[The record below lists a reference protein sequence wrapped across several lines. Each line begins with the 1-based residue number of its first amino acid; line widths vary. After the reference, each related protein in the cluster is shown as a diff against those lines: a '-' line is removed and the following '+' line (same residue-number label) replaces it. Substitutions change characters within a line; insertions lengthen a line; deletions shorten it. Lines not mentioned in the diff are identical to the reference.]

1 MAGARLFLAL
11 WLTLCCALAQAD
23 VVRVRAFDDIIESG
37 VLKVA
42 MYENFPPYSY
52 QQDGQPRGVDFELA
66 QKLAEGLG
74 LKLEVLW
81 VTPDET
87 LDDDLR
93 NFIWKGHY
101 LRRDVLADVMLRVP
115 YDREFSYKR
124 NELGELINELVVMFG
139 PYQRERWQTAYD
151 DRRIEDVPSV
161 AVFQY
166 HPIGVEVDSVPSF
179 YLSSVFE
186 GRLAKNLHHYP
197 SVQQAFAA
205 LKEGEVDATMAM
217 RGEIEWLMAQAG
229 DSHLKL
235 AENAYPNMGKQVWDL
250 GMAVHESNR
259 QLAYAL
265 EEVLEP
271 LILEGGMESCTPS
284 TGCITSCPACTRMWK
299 TTWPGADGGVMPLRA
314 ERCAIPIPLRI
325 AVSRSRH
332 ERPDLAVVDRPS
344 GAGRA
349 GGGCRPAAVGDVGV
363 PPQGLAQRRA
373 LRV

>member
-259 QLAYAL
+259 ELAYAL

-271 LILEGGMESCTPS
+271 LILEGGMEKLYAKH
-284 TGCITSCPACTRMWK
+284 GLHYEL
-299 TTWPGADGGVMPLRA
+299 PGLYQDV
-314 ERCAIPIPLRI
+314 END
-325 AVSRSRH
+325 V
-332 ERPDLAVVDRPS
+332 
-344 GAGRA
+344 AGR
-349 GGGCRPAAVGDVGV
+349 
-363 PPQGLAQRRA
+363 
-373 LRV
+373 

>member
-250 GMAVHESNR
+250 GMVVHESNR

-271 LILEGGMESCTPS
+271 LILEGGMEKLYAKH
-284 TGCITSCPACTRMWK
+284 GLHYEL
-299 TTWPGADGGVMPLRA
+299 PGLYQDV
-314 ERCAIPIPLRI
+314 END
-325 AVSRSRH
+325 V
-332 ERPDLAVVDRPS
+332 
-344 GAGRA
+344 AGR
-349 GGGCRPAAVGDVGV
+349 
-363 PPQGLAQRRA
+363 
-373 LRV
+373 

>member
-197 SVQQAFAA
+197 CVQQAFAA

-271 LILEGGMESCTPS
+271 LILEGGMEKLYAKH
-284 TGCITSCPACTRMWK
+284 GLHYEL
-299 TTWPGADGGVMPLRA
+299 PGLYQDV
-314 ERCAIPIPLRI
+314 END
-325 AVSRSRH
+325 V
-332 ERPDLAVVDRPS
+332 
-344 GAGRA
+344 AGR
-349 GGGCRPAAVGDVGV
+349 
-363 PPQGLAQRRA
+363 
-373 LRV
+373 

>member
-11 WLTLCCALAQAD
+11 WLTLCCALARAD

-151 DRRIEDVPSV
+151 VRRIEDVPSV

-205 LKEGEVDATMAM
+205 LKGGEVDATMAM

-271 LILEGGMESCTPS
+271 LILEGGMEKLYAKH
-284 TGCITSCPACTRMWK
+284 GLHYEL
-299 TTWPGADGGVMPLRA
+299 PGLYQDV
-314 ERCAIPIPLRI
+314 END
-325 AVSRSRH
+325 V
-332 ERPDLAVVDRPS
+332 
-344 GAGRA
+344 AGR
-349 GGGCRPAAVGDVGV
+349 
-363 PPQGLAQRRA
+363 
-373 LRV
+373 

>member
-151 DRRIEDVPSV
+151 DRRIADVPSV

-271 LILEGGMESCTPS
+271 LILEGGMEKLYAKH
-284 TGCITSCPACTRMWK
+284 GLHYEL
-299 TTWPGADGGVMPLRA
+299 PGLYQDV
-314 ERCAIPIPLRI
+314 END
-325 AVSRSRH
+325 V
-332 ERPDLAVVDRPS
+332 
-344 GAGRA
+344 AGR
-349 GGGCRPAAVGDVGV
+349 
-363 PPQGLAQRRA
+363 
-373 LRV
+373 

>member
-1 MAGARLFLAL
+1 MAGARLFPAL

-271 LILEGGMESCTPS
+271 LILEGGMEKLYAKH
-284 TGCITSCPACTRMWK
+284 GLHYEL
-299 TTWPGADGGVMPLRA
+299 PGLYQDV
-314 ERCAIPIPLRI
+314 END
-325 AVSRSRH
+325 V
-332 ERPDLAVVDRPS
+332 
-344 GAGRA
+344 AGR
-349 GGGCRPAAVGDVGV
+349 
-363 PPQGLAQRRA
+363 
-373 LRV
+373 

>member
-11 WLTLCCALAQAD
+11 WLTLCCALARAD

-115 YDREFSYKR
+115 YDREFAYKR
-124 NELGELINELVVMFG
+124 NELGEVINELVVMFA

-151 DRRIEDVPSV
+151 DRRLDEVPSV

-271 LILEGGMESCTPS
+271 LILEGGMEKLYAKH
-284 TGCITSCPACTRMWK
+284 GLHYEL
-299 TTWPGADGGVMPLRA
+299 PGLYQDV
-314 ERCAIPIPLRI
+314 END
-325 AVSRSRH
+325 V
-332 ERPDLAVVDRPS
+332 
-344 GAGRA
+344 AGR
-349 GGGCRPAAVGDVGV
+349 
-363 PPQGLAQRRA
+363 
-373 LRV
+373 

>member
-1 MAGARLFLAL
+1 MAGVRLFLAL

-271 LILEGGMESCTPS
+271 LILEGGMEKLYAKH
-284 TGCITSCPACTRMWK
+284 GLHYEL
-299 TTWPGADGGVMPLRA
+299 PGLYQDV
-314 ERCAIPIPLRI
+314 EN
-325 AVSRSRH
+325 
-332 ERPDLAVVDRPS
+332 DVV
-344 GAGRA
+344 GR
-349 GGGCRPAAVGDVGV
+349 
-363 PPQGLAQRRA
+363 
-373 LRV
+373 

>member
-1 MAGARLFLAL
+1 MNAVRLVLSL
-11 WLTLCCALAQAD
+11 WLTLCCVLAQAD
-23 VVRVRAFDDIIESG
+23 VVKVRAFDDIVESG

-52 QQDGQPRGVDFELA
+52 QQDGQPRGVDVELA
-66 QKLAEGLG
+66 RKLAEGLD

-81 VTPDET
+81 VAPDET

-101 LRRDVLADVMLRVP
+101 LRPGVLADVMLRVP
-115 YDREFSYKR
+115 YDREFAYKR
-124 NELGELINELVVMFG
+124 NELGEVINELVVMFA

-151 DRRIEDVPSV
+151 DRRIDEVPSV

-186 GRLAKNLHHYP
+186 GRLAKHTHHYP
-197 SVQQAFAA
+197 SIREAFTALQQ
-205 LKEGEVDATMAM
+205 GEVDATMAM
-217 RGEIEWLMAQAG
+217 RAEIEWLLEQA
-229 DSHLKL
+229 DDKHLKL

-271 LILEGGMESCTPS
+271 LILEGELEKLYASYGLSYELPGLYQDVES
-284 TGCITSCPACTRMWK
+284 
-299 TTWPGADGGVMPLRA
+299 DV
-314 ERCAIPIPLRI
+314 
-325 AVSRSRH
+325 
-332 ERPDLAVVDRPS
+332 
-344 GAGRA
+344 AGR
-349 GGGCRPAAVGDVGV
+349 
-363 PPQGLAQRRA
+363 
-373 LRV
+373 

>member
-11 WLTLCCALAQAD
+11 WLTLCCALARAD

-151 DRRIEDVPSV
+151 VRRIEDVPSV

-205 LKEGEVDATMAM
+205 LKVGEVDATMAM

-271 LILEGGMESCTPS
+271 LILEGGMEKLYAKH
-284 TGCITSCPACTRMWK
+284 GLHYEL
-299 TTWPGADGGVMPLRA
+299 PGLYQDV
-314 ERCAIPIPLRI
+314 END
-325 AVSRSRH
+325 V
-332 ERPDLAVVDRPS
+332 
-344 GAGRA
+344 AGR
-349 GGGCRPAAVGDVGV
+349 
-363 PPQGLAQRRA
+363 
-373 LRV
+373 

>member
-115 YDREFSYKR
+115 YDRDFSYKR

-271 LILEGGMESCTPS
+271 LILEGGMEKLYAKH
-284 TGCITSCPACTRMWK
+284 GLHYEL
-299 TTWPGADGGVMPLRA
+299 PGLYQDV
-314 ERCAIPIPLRI
+314 END
-325 AVSRSRH
+325 V
-332 ERPDLAVVDRPS
+332 
-344 GAGRA
+344 AGR
-349 GGGCRPAAVGDVGV
+349 
-363 PPQGLAQRRA
+363 
-373 LRV
+373 

>member
-1 MAGARLFLAL
+1 MNAVRLVLAL

-23 VVRVRAFDDIIESG
+23 VVKVRAFDDIIESG

-52 QQDGQPRGVDFELA
+52 QQDGEPRGVDVELA
-66 QKLAEGLG
+66 RKLAEGLG
-74 LKLEVLW
+74 LKLQLLW
-81 VTPDET
+81 VSPDET

-101 LRRDVLADVMLRVP
+101 LRPDVLADVMLRVP
-115 YDREFSYKR
+115 YDREFAYKR
-124 NELGELINELVVMFG
+124 NELGEVINELVVMFG

-151 DRRIEDVPSV
+151 DRRVDEVPSV
-161 AVFQY
+161 AIFQY

-186 GRLAKNLHHYP
+186 GRLAKNTHHYP

-205 LKEGEVDATMAM
+205 LRQGEVDATMAM
-217 RGEIEWLMAQAG
+217 RGEIEWLLHQAS
-229 DSHLKL
+229 DDHLKL

-271 LILEGGMESCTPS
+271 LILEGQLEKLYASYGLSYELPGLYQDVES
-284 TGCITSCPACTRMWK
+284 
-299 TTWPGADGGVMPLRA
+299 DV
-314 ERCAIPIPLRI
+314 
-325 AVSRSRH
+325 
-332 ERPDLAVVDRPS
+332 
-344 GAGRA
+344 AGR
-349 GGGCRPAAVGDVGV
+349 
-363 PPQGLAQRRA
+363 
-373 LRV
+373 

>member
-151 DRRIEDVPSV
+151 DRRIGDVPSV

-271 LILEGGMESCTPS
+271 LILEGGMEKLYAKH
-284 TGCITSCPACTRMWK
+284 GLHYEL
-299 TTWPGADGGVMPLRA
+299 PGLYQDV
-314 ERCAIPIPLRI
+314 END
-325 AVSRSRH
+325 V
-332 ERPDLAVVDRPS
+332 
-344 GAGRA
+344 AGR
-349 GGGCRPAAVGDVGV
+349 
-363 PPQGLAQRRA
+363 
-373 LRV
+373 

>member
-37 VLKVA
+37 VLKVT

-271 LILEGGMESCTPS
+271 LILEGGMEKLYAKH
-284 TGCITSCPACTRMWK
+284 GLHYEL
-299 TTWPGADGGVMPLRA
+299 PGLYQDV
-314 ERCAIPIPLRI
+314 END
-325 AVSRSRH
+325 V
-332 ERPDLAVVDRPS
+332 
-344 GAGRA
+344 AGR
-349 GGGCRPAAVGDVGV
+349 
-363 PPQGLAQRRA
+363 
-373 LRV
+373 

>member
-124 NELGELINELVVMFG
+124 NELGELINELVVMLG

-271 LILEGGMESCTPS
+271 LILEGGMEKLYAKH
-284 TGCITSCPACTRMWK
+284 GLHYEL
-299 TTWPGADGGVMPLRA
+299 PGLYQDV
-314 ERCAIPIPLRI
+314 END
-325 AVSRSRH
+325 V
-332 ERPDLAVVDRPS
+332 
-344 GAGRA
+344 AGR
-349 GGGCRPAAVGDVGV
+349 
-363 PPQGLAQRRA
+363 
-373 LRV
+373 

>member
-42 MYENFPPYSY
+42 TYENFPPYSY

-271 LILEGGMESCTPS
+271 LILEGGMEKLYAKH
-284 TGCITSCPACTRMWK
+284 GLHYEL
-299 TTWPGADGGVMPLRA
+299 PGLYQDV
-314 ERCAIPIPLRI
+314 END
-325 AVSRSRH
+325 V
-332 ERPDLAVVDRPS
+332 
-344 GAGRA
+344 AGR
-349 GGGCRPAAVGDVGV
+349 
-363 PPQGLAQRRA
+363 
-373 LRV
+373 

>member
-66 QKLAEGLG
+66 QKLSEGLG

-139 PYQRERWQTAYD
+139 SYQRERWQTAYD

-271 LILEGGMESCTPS
+271 LILEGGMEKLYAKH
-284 TGCITSCPACTRMWK
+284 GLHYEL
-299 TTWPGADGGVMPLRA
+299 PGLYQDV
-314 ERCAIPIPLRI
+314 END
-325 AVSRSRH
+325 V
-332 ERPDLAVVDRPS
+332 
-344 GAGRA
+344 AGR
-349 GGGCRPAAVGDVGV
+349 
-363 PPQGLAQRRA
+363 
-373 LRV
+373 

>member
-271 LILEGGMESCTPS
+271 LILEGGMEKLYAKH
-284 TGCITSCPACTRMWK
+284 GLHYELPALYQ
-299 TTWPGADGGVMPLRA
+299 DV
-314 ERCAIPIPLRI
+314 END
-325 AVSRSRH
+325 V
-332 ERPDLAVVDRPS
+332 
-344 GAGRA
+344 AGR
-349 GGGCRPAAVGDVGV
+349 
-363 PPQGLAQRRA
+363 
-373 LRV
+373 